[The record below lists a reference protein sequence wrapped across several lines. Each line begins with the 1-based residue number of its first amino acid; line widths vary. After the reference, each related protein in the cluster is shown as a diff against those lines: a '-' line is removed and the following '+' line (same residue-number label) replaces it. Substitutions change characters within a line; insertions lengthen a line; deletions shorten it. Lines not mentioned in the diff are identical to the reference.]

1 MVTKEENKIEK
12 EIVTGITSSE
22 NEAKITL
29 KGIPDKPGIAAKI
42 FSTLASSNINV
53 DMIVQNITDDGKFS
67 SLTFTVPVEDER
79 KSLKTPLDNLLSE
92 SNKIA
97 KEIGIKIKSGDN
109 DIGDLKD
116 QSAKLKEDS
125 KKIDKELK
133 LTEESIKSILVNI
146 PNIPIRLRSKI
157 RLLHKKIG
165 TKKFFLELI
174 KLDPISKNFVKPS
187 DTQRVIRAYEVKS
200 FTKRS
205 IYDWFKSTRSDYE
218 NDDFFKIY
226 IDFPRAELIKRI
238 EDRTQ
243 DMIKNGAVSEVK
255 KFIKLKVPKVKTASK
270 AIGIAEI
277 REYLKKKIEISEVI
291 EKISIKTKQYAKR
304 QSTWGRGNMMDW
316 NKIKSEDL
324 NKFLKKI

>member
-1 MVTKEENKIEK
+1 MDLKSKIILVYGPTASGK
-12 EIVTGITSSE
+12 SNFAIKLAKKIKGEIV
-22 NEAKITL
+22 NA
-29 KGIPDKPGIAAKI
+29 
-42 FSTLASSNINV
+42 
-53 DMIVQNITDDGKFS
+53 
-67 SLTFTVPVEDER
+67 
-79 KSLKTPLDNLLSE
+79 
-92 SNKIA
+92 
-97 KEIGIKIKSGDN
+97 
-109 DIGDLKD
+109 
-116 QSAKLKEDS
+116 DS
-125 KKIDKELK
+125 MQVYKELK
-133 LTEESIKSILVNI
+133 ILSARPLLKDYKNIKHHLYGFQSVKKNFSSGDWLKLVNKKILDIKKKNKTPILVGGTGLYFKAITEGLVNI

-291 EKISIKTKQYAKR
+291 EKISIKTRQYAKR

>member
-1 MVTKEENKIEK
+1 MDLKSKIILIYGPTASGK
-12 EIVTGITSSE
+12 SNFAIKLAKKIRGEIV
-22 NEAKITL
+22 NA
-29 KGIPDKPGIAAKI
+29 
-42 FSTLASSNINV
+42 
-53 DMIVQNITDDGKFS
+53 
-67 SLTFTVPVEDER
+67 
-79 KSLKTPLDNLLSE
+79 
-92 SNKIA
+92 
-97 KEIGIKIKSGDN
+97 
-109 DIGDLKD
+109 
-116 QSAKLKEDS
+116 DS
-125 KKIDKELK
+125 MQVYKELK
-133 LTEESIKSILVNI
+133 ILSARPFPKNYKNIKHHLSGFQSVKKNFSSGDWLKLVNKKILDIKKRKKTPILVGGTGLYFKAITEGLVSI

-165 TKKFFLELI
+165 TKKFFLKLI

-291 EKISIKTKQYAKR
+291 EKISIKTRQYAKR

>member
-1 MVTKEENKIEK
+1 MDLKSKIILVYGPTASGK
-12 EIVTGITSSE
+12 SNFAIKLAKKIKGEIV
-22 NEAKITL
+22 NA
-29 KGIPDKPGIAAKI
+29 
-42 FSTLASSNINV
+42 
-53 DMIVQNITDDGKFS
+53 
-67 SLTFTVPVEDER
+67 
-79 KSLKTPLDNLLSE
+79 
-92 SNKIA
+92 
-97 KEIGIKIKSGDN
+97 
-109 DIGDLKD
+109 
-116 QSAKLKEDS
+116 DS
-125 KKIDKELK
+125 MQVYKELK
-133 LTEESIKSILVNI
+133 ILSARPLPKNYKNIKHHLYGFQNVKKNFSSGDWLKLVNKKILDIKKRKKIPILVGGTGLYFKAITEGLVNI

-291 EKISIKTKQYAKR
+291 QKISIKTRQYAKR